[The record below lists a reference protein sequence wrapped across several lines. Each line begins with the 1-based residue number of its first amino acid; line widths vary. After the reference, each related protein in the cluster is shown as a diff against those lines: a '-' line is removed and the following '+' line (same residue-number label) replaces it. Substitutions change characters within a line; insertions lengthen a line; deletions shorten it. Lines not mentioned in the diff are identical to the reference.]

1 MKLGEALVKEALIT
15 RQQLEL
21 ALKRQ
26 TQFGG
31 KIGTNLIESGFIEE
45 EDLSKFLSTYFKVPS
60 VKANQVNAIPEEVI
74 NTVSK
79 EIIEKYRILPFKKER
94 NRLHIAVLNPKD
106 IKAIDELRFI
116 TGYDV
121 IPYAITELRLI
132 YTLEKYYGIKRDI
145 RFISLTDRFTTE
157 NVKEDISIDN
167 IKKAFTD
174 VKDTEDVAGILLN
187 EIFKIAPRI
196 AIFTVKG
203 EKLIGWKARGLDIK
217 NFVISENESPIFAE
231 VLRTKTNYR
240 GPIINIKQNESLIKI
255 LSGTPQ
261 DVLILP
267 IAIREKVIAIVYIDN
282 GNNAVLNANVGYISM
297 LTSMAAIAFEILI
310 LKKRIL
316 DMGITK

>member
-31 KIGTNLIESGFIEE
+31 RIGTNLIESGFIEE

-60 VKANQVNAIPEEVI
+60 VKADQVNAIPEEVI

-79 EIIEKYRILPFKKER
+79 EIIEKYRILPFRKER
-94 NRLHIAVLNPKD
+94 NRLHIAMLNPKD
-106 IKAIDELRFI
+106 IKEIDELRFI
-116 TGYDV
+116 TGYDI

-132 YTLEKYYGIKRDI
+132 HTLEKYYGIKRDI

-157 NVKEDISIDN
+157 NVKEEISIDN

-203 EKLIGWKARGLDIK
+203 EKLIGWKARGLDIN
-217 NFVISENESPIFAE
+217 NFVISENESPIFSE
-231 VLRTKTNYR
+231 VIRTKTNYR

>member
-31 KIGTNLIESGFIEE
+31 KIGTNLVESGFIEE

-60 VKANQVNAIPEEVI
+60 VKANQVNTIPEEVI

-94 NRLHIAVLNPKD
+94 NRLHIAMLNPKN
-106 IKAIDELRFI
+106 IKEIDELRFI
-116 TGYDV
+116 TGYDI

-132 YTLEKYYGIKRDI
+132 HTLEKYYGIKRDI

-157 NVKEDISIDN
+157 NVKEEISIEN

-174 VKDTEDVAGILLN
+174 IKDTEDVAGILLN
-187 EIFKIAPRI
+187 EISKIAPRI

-203 EKLIGWKARGLDIK
+203 EKLIGWKARGLDIN
-217 NFVISENESPIFAE
+217 NFVISKNESPIFSE
-231 VLRTKTNYR
+231 VIRTKTNYR

-267 IAIREKVIAIVYIDN
+267 ITIREKVIATVYIDN